1 MAMPDNVNVT
11 VVNTG
16 NISNIKTFN
25 IGDDWEIFVERLDQY
40 LIANRVEE
48 ERKGSILITSVS
60 EEVYKIMK
68 NLCYPEKPFNKT
80 YAALC
85 TLLEDQ
91 FKQKVSLFRK
101 RIIFDNLRQGEE
113 TINEWYV
120 KVRRAAAE
128 CEFGTLLDERIKDKF
143 VVGLKPGAVL
153 NRMCEEKPTK
163 SIAELVEVALAK
175 EAALRESRSVEVHQV
190 RKAKEDSTS
199 KRWQVQDRKKFDK
212 SRCTVEEKK
221 SEEVSEARCFH
232 CNKTKHDFKL
242 CKFKQY
248 VCAKCKT
255 KGHIAAACKRKVK
268 DNHFIDEEDDDD
280 VNVETL
286 KLIRHLLLWK
296 WIQEQVYLAYH
307 MKCIVNI
314 FRTLR

>member
-221 SEEVSEARCFH
+221 SEE
-232 CNKTKHDFKL
+232 
-242 CKFKQY
+242 Y

>member
-221 SEEVSEARCFH
+221 SEE
-232 CNKTKHDFKL
+232 
-242 CKFKQY
+242 QY